1 MTALAK
7 RSPLEIWHSRIDLE
21 KVVEGITDDGLRR
34 ELAGVVAEARHR
46 GLSKDDNFPHLVSE
60 DDMRIVDKPP
70 KIFHLDPD
78 ADIQHRLSAERVIAA
93 YRKGLEPDR
102 LRLLD
107 RFSMRDLVFKVVGV
121 GSVGTFCCVGLFLTG
136 DNEPLFLQLKQAQ
149 RSVLEKLDS
158 KLKYSGPQGRRVVQ
172 GQKMMQAASDIFLGH
187 TQDDTTGRQFYVRT
201 LKNRRLGSVSAISE
215 ERALFG
221 YAPLC
226 GRTLA
231 RAHARSGDPAAIAGY
246 MGKSEA
252 FDDAIASFAMLY
264 AGQTIRDHAALVAA
278 RTAAKSAKV
287 V

>member
-1 MTALAK
+1 MLHK
-7 RSPLEIWHSRIDLE
+7 LRSFVND
-21 KVVEGITDDGLRR
+21 
-34 ELAGVVAEARHR
+34 R
-46 GLSKDDNFPHLVSE
+46 G
-60 DDMRIVDKPP
+60 
-70 KIFHLDPD
+70 
-78 ADIQHRLSAERVIAA
+78 
-93 YRKGLEPDR
+93 
-102 LRLLD
+102 LRLL
-107 RFSMRDLVFKVVGV
+107 L
-121 GSVGTFCCVGLFLTG
+121 
-136 DNEPLFLQLKQAQ
+136 
-149 RSVLEKLDS
+149 
-158 KLKYSGPQGRRVVQ
+158 
-172 GQKMMQAASDIFLGH
+172 LGH